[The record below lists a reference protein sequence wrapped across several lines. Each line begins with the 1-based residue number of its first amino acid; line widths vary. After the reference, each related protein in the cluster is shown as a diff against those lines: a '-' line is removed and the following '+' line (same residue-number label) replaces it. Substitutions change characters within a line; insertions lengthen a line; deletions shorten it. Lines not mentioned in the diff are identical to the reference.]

1 MIIKSINNLDEDA
14 PVTFLSSD
22 EAAGTTVLRVK
33 NTAAMTTGWAV
44 QIGKTG
50 EERAE
55 VQLGTAPNVGT
66 INVAATD
73 FVHPANTPI
82 YFIKY
87 NQVVFEKSTT
97 GTTGTATPITD
108 GTIKYQADGTITQFD
123 DTAGATTH
131 AYRTRFR
138 NSTLGI
144 NTSQSDWTVIAPE
157 FYWLSSMRERV
168 KEKLWNANFITNN
181 QIDNWL
187 NEWKDEMTN
196 VAIAVN
202 EDYAI
207 GTVNVAFGTGG
218 LGTVTTSDF
227 KQPKKLEVTYNGND
241 YFLSTK
247 QMINEFV
254 PDQEFNS
261 THPYHNW
268 EGDTVFHVKPPE
280 DGGTAKIYFY
290 RLGTPMVNDTD
301 GLPLPLRG
309 YTKSFVDY
317 ALGQA
322 YQKDGK
328 TTEASIRLAD
338 ANAQK
343 SMFVGQISPHDR
355 TGPTMIFF
363 TDVVDGENYY

>member
-1 MIIKSINNLDEDA
+1 MIIQQSNNLTENS
-14 PVTFLSSD
+14 PLTYLSSD

-33 NTAAMTTGWAV
+33 NSAAMTTGWAV
-44 QIGKTG
+44 QLGRTG
-50 EERAE
+50 EERTE
-55 VQLGTAPNVGT
+55 VKLGTAPNVGT
-66 INVAATD
+66 INIAATD
-73 FVHPANTPI
+73 FAHPANTPL
-82 YFIKY
+82 YLIKY
-87 NQVVFEKSTT
+87 NQLVFEVSTT
-97 GTTGTATPITD
+97 GTAGTATPLTN
-108 GTIKYQADGTITQFD
+108 GTITIQADHPFTQFD
-123 DTAGATTH
+123 DTTGSVSYTYKT
-131 AYRTRFR
+131 YFR
-138 NSTLGI
+138 NSALSVNSTE
-144 NTSQSDWTVIAPE
+144 SDWIVITPE

-168 KEKLWNANFITNN
+168 KEKLWNANFITND

-196 VAIAVN
+196 VAISVN
-202 EDYAI
+202 GDYAI
-207 GTVNVAFGTGG
+207 GTVNVSFGTAG
-218 LGTVTTSDF
+218 LGTVTTADF

-317 ALGQA
+317 ALGHA